1 MKTFVPLS
9 TLVLLAVAP
18 FCAAE
23 PAAPAPSALSM
34 SNGLTLDDCLR
45 LAADHQPLL
54 TAAEAGVSAATEAM
68 GEARAPYW
76 PQVDLNA
83 GYHRW
88 QRRAFLPSGLTLPG
102 LSMPKII
109 GPLDD
114 WTGGLSSRVTLFD
127 FGERHAGLEAA
138 RARLGSAQAD
148 AAATRGD
155 VRLSVQSAFYTFA
168 AAQELLGVAER
179 NLARTESHLAL
190 AQARRE
196 AGAVPQADV
205 LRVQAEVASAQL
217 QLISARSRVRTAAGQ
232 LNTAMGRPA
241 EIALAI
247 APPAPGAPP
256 PATAGIETAVR
267 QAIASRPELKSEQL
281 RVAAARA
288 GVDGARAAR
297 APKLRADGS
306 YGWNDTDFLPAT
318 KEWQVGLS
326 VDMPV
331 FDADSRVHHLAR
343 TKAELAREQAVYDSR
358 VLQVRQ
364 EVWAAANELERAW
377 DSIAANETSVRASE
391 ESLRVVRERYQ
402 TGAALI
408 TDLLD
413 TQTALASAE
422 ASLAEAR
429 WSHLTARAAYDRAIG
444 TAVK

>member
-1 MKTFVPLS
+1 MKTFVALS
-9 TLVLLAVAP
+9 TLLLLAAAP
-18 FCAAE
+18 LVAAE
-23 PAAPAPSALSM
+23 PVATA
-34 SNGLTLDDCLR
+34 LTLDDCLR

-54 TAAEAGVSAATEAM
+54 TAVEAGVSAATEAV

-76 PQVDLNA
+76 PQVDFSA

-102 LSMPKII
+102 LSIPKII

-127 FGERHAGLEAA
+127 FGERRAGLEAA
-138 RARLGSAQAD
+138 RAQLGSAQAD

-155 VRLSVQSAFYTFA
+155 VRLSVQSAFYALA
-168 AAQELLGVAER
+168 AAQELLDVAER

-205 LRVQAEVASAQL
+205 LRAQAEVASAQL

-241 EIALAI
+241 EIALSI
-247 APPAPGAPP
+247 APPALGAPP
-256 PATAGIETAVR
+256 PAIAGIETAVR

-281 RVAAARA
+281 RVEAARA
-288 GVDGARAAR
+288 NINGARAAR

-306 YGWNDTDFLPAT
+306 YGWNDTDFLPSA

-331 FDADSRVHHLAR
+331 FDADSRVHRLAR

-364 EVWAAANELERAW
+364 EVWTAANELERAW

-402 TGAALI
+402 TGAALM

-429 WSHLTARAAYDRAIG
+429 WSYLTASAVYDRAIG